1 MTEKFR
7 ADPARAREALASM
20 EGLRDLIYG
29 FADTFYDSLENAG
42 EVLGHDEFGRTAGR
56 VLQTQRLQLQQ
67 GVHALGQ
74 VADAVPHML
83 RSQQKYVEKSQMGVL
98 DAIHDSGAY
107 QGEGLP
113 RTGGKSGKY

>member
-1 MTEKFR
+1 MSEKFQ
-7 ADPARAREALASM
+7 ADPARAQEALASM

-29 FADTFYDSLENAG
+29 FAETFYDSLDNAG

-56 VLQTQRLQLQQ
+56 VLQGQRLQLHQA
-67 GVHALGQ
+67 VHALGQ

-83 RSQQKYVEKSQMGVL
+83 KSQQRYVEKSQSGVI
-98 DAIHDSGAY
+98 DAIHDVGSY

-113 RTGGKSGKY
+113 KGGGKR

>member
-1 MTEKFR
+1 MSEKFQ

-29 FADTFYDSLENAG
+29 FAEAFYDSLDNAG

-56 VLQTQRLQLQQ
+56 VLQSQRLQLQQ
-67 GVHALGQ
+67 AVHALGQ
-74 VADAVPHML
+74 VTDAVPHML
-83 RSQQKYVEKSQMGVL
+83 RSQQRYAEKAQLGVI

-107 QGEGLP
+107 QGEGVP
-113 RTGGKSGKY
+113 KGGGKR

>member
-1 MTEKFR
+1 MSEKFR
-7 ADPARAREALASM
+7 ADPARGREALASL

-29 FADTFYDSLENAG
+29 FAETFYDSLENAG

-56 VLQTQRLQLQQ
+56 VLQSQRLQLQQ
-67 GVHALGQ
+67 AVHALGM

-83 RSQQKYVEKSQMGVL
+83 RSQQRYAERAQMGVV
-98 DAIHDSGAY
+98 DAIHDVGSY

-113 RTGGKSGKY
+113 RGGGKR